1 MPSQE
6 AAPSDELSPA
16 ELQMLISVLQTSEDP
31 EKLADAIELVSTPE
45 GLAEVPQ
52 DILRAA
58 VVR

>member
-1 MPSQE
+1 
-6 AAPSDELSPA
+6 
-16 ELQMLISVLQTSEDP
+16 MLISVLQTSEDP